1 MTFTIT
7 HIDDYNKL
15 IERSEIQSEVEQ
27 QIENDLVNAEKWTEI
42 CNNLEPKKSYAGI
55 NMKMESMIE
64 AIGQFDNENERKSVN
79 VNMAYYCTVPYEEI
93 FN

>member
-15 IERSEIQSEVEQ
+15 IEKSDIHSEVTNL
-27 QIENDLVNAEKWTEI
+27 IEKDLVNIDTWIEI
-42 CNNLEPKKSYAGI
+42 CNNLEPKKPYAGI

-64 AIGQFDNENERKSVN
+64 AIGKFNDENDRKSMK
-79 VNMAYYCTVPYEEI
+79 VNMAYYCTVPYEDI